1 MWVGRSSRIRHSTGQ
16 GRKRENQV
24 SKRKIVESATGHFKW
39 DVTEWP
45 IGGWKVLLAIK
56 STHLEF
62 QREARA
68 P

>member
-1 MWVGRSSRIRHSTGQ
+1 MGRSSRIRHSTGQ
-16 GRKRENQV
+16 ERKRENQI